1 MLKVYLSSFC
11 VLIVSCLFAQST
23 SNFIIVDQF
32 GYRPVS
38 EKIAVIKNPQTGFD
52 ASSSFTPGTS
62 YALVDASDDQ
72 QVFTAAPVA
81 WNGGATDVSSGDQA
95 WWFDFSS
102 YEVGGTYY
110 VLDIQNN
117 VKSFDFEIS
126 ETVYEDVLKQ
136 AVRTFFYQRV
146 GFAKEAPYAEPGW
159 EDGISHMGDGQDPNA
174 RIYND
179 SSDPSTE
186 RDVSGGWYD
195 AGDLNKY
202 TPWTAN
208 YVIDMLLG
216 YTDNPEAWS
225 DDYNLPESGNGV
237 ADILDEAKWGLEHLL
252 RLQEPDGSL
261 WSVVD
266 EAHTSP
272 PSAATT
278 KTEYGD
284 VNTISALK
292 ASSAFAYGAKV
303 FRGIGQT
310 SFASQL
316 EAAAE
321 LSWAWAQANPNI
333 VWRNNDAAYNSTGVG
348 SGQQEVDDYGR
359 LAARVQAAAFLFDLT
374 GNTTYRD
381 AFDAEYEEV
390 HLIPWYFAYPFERG
404 NQETLLFYSQTPS
417 ATSGVASTIRSRY
430 SSAMNGDENF
440 TAVDDE
446 KDPYLAHL
454 KDYGWG
460 SNNTKSNKGLMFTNY
475 IEYDINATLNDKAR
489 RAAERY
495 IHYIHGVNP
504 LNFTYLTNMYNYGGD
519 NCANQIYHTWFTD
532 GSAKWDEVG
541 VSTYGPPPGFLAG
554 GANPSYNRDGCCP
567 GSCGGSANNAV
578 CSSESLEPPMNQP
591 DQKSYKDFNTNWPLN
606 SWEVTENSCGYQI
619 SYIRLLSHFVTQNKV
634 INATPELSSIEIAP
648 FNLYPNPSQGS
659 VTVKANNHGAT
670 LLELRTSLGELITT
684 ATFSDQESFD
694 WSGLT
699 AGSYLIKLTQDQE
712 VKSYMWVKQ

>member
-1 MLKVYLSSFC
+1 MLKIYLSSFC
-11 VLIVSCLFAQST
+11 VLIASCLLAQST
-23 SNFIIVDQF
+23 SDFIIVDQF

-52 ASSSFTPGTS
+52 ASSSFSPGTS
-62 YALVDASDDQ
+62 YALVDASNNS

-81 WNGGATDVSSGDQA
+81 WNGGATDLSSGDQA

-102 YEVGGTYY
+102 YESAGTYY

-117 VKSFDFEIS
+117 VKSFDFEIN
-126 ETVYEDVLKQ
+126 EKVYEDVLKH

-146 GFAKEAPYAEPGW
+146 GFAKEAPYAETGW
-159 EDGISHMGDGQDPNA
+159 EDGASHMRDGQDPNA

-208 YVIDMLLG
+208 YVIDMLYG
-216 YTDNPEAWS
+216 YTDNPEAWG

-252 RLQEPDGSL
+252 RLQEPDGSV

-266 EAHTSP
+266 EAHASP
-272 PSAATT
+272 PSVATT

-292 ASSAFAYGAKV
+292 VASACAYGAKV
-303 FRGIGQT
+303 FAELGQT
-310 SFASQL
+310 AFASEL

-321 LSWAWAQANPNI
+321 LSWTWALANPSV
-333 VWRNNDAAYNSTGVG
+333 VWRNNDAAYGSTGVG

-359 LAARVQAAAFLFDLT
+359 LAAKVQAAAFLFDLT
-374 GNTTYRD
+374 GNTSYRD
-381 AFDAEYEEV
+381 VFDADYDEV
-390 HLIPWYFAYPFERG
+390 HLIPWGFAYPFERDK
-404 NQETLLFYSQTPS
+404 QETLLYYTSLPNATASVVS
-417 ATSGVASTIRSRY
+417 AIRSKY
-430 SSAMNGDENF
+430 TSAMNGGNNF
-440 TAVDDE
+440 EAVDDE
-446 KDPYLAHL
+446 TDPYLAHL

-475 IEYDINATLNDKAR
+475 IEYGVNSSLNDKAL

-495 IHYIHGVNP
+495 VHYVHGVNP
-504 LNFTYLTNMYNYGGD
+504 LNFTYLTNMYDHGGD

-532 GSAKWDEVG
+532 GSTMWDEVG
-541 VSTYGPPPGFLAG
+541 VSTFGPPPGFLAG

-567 GSCGGSANNAV
+567 GSCGGTANNAV

-634 INATPELSSIEIAP
+634 INSSSEVLRSEISP

-659 VTVKANNHGAT
+659 LTIRANYDGQISV
-670 LLELRTSLGELITT
+670 ELRTSLGDLLSTSVFT
-684 ATFSDQESFD
+684 NQKSFD
-694 WSGLT
+694 WSDYPTGT
-699 AGSYLIKLTQDQE
+699 YVVKLTQGHE